1 MRFWTCLLQAGA
13 RDETQDIIH
22 KTQDTRRNLKG
33 LVRMYQVPLTVPYSK
48 IKASKII
55 QFLRSKPECFYI
67 WSISFGN
74 CKDSCNEFVPYRV

>member
-1 MRFWTCLLQAGA
+1 
-13 RDETQDIIH
+13 
-22 KTQDTRRNLKG
+22 
-33 LVRMYQVPLTVPYSK
+33 MYQVPLTVPYSK